1 MHRPVPC
8 HLLLPRPSISS
19 LHAVGKSALAI
30 VLAHEWAP
38 RFPDAQIFLDGR
50 SMQPHP
56 PSAEALLEAVLCVLC
71 PDMGRKMPEGIAAL
85 RAAYLA
91 QLDGRRVLVV
101 LDNAADTTQ
110 AKPLTPPAG
119 CAFIVTSRNS
129 ILLGSRAP
137 LLVDRLPDDESAAL
151 LRTFVPGL
159 SDADASTLA
168 RLCAGLPL
176 ALRLAGAHLAFD
188 AASLGGAADVTGYV
202 ALLARGGRIDFLD
215 EAAEKAG
222 EETIRSTLRASEVK
236 LLESERDAWHK
247 LCVFSSSFDASAAE
261 AVAGATRALLL
272 RLAERS
278 LVERA
283 GPDHFFLHDLSAEY
297 AQLQLSMDALSAVRA
312 AYVQHYTALCWRAS
326 ELFLG
331 GRTVDGLSLFDRD
344 RPHIES
350 AFVWLS
356 SRVSDNDYA
365 SQLVRLVSSVSLVSR
380 LRFHPQTQSI
390 PWFQALLGCARRL
403 GDRKNESVALCE
415 LGEAFKSL
423 GNPHKAIEYHEQA
436 FAISR
441 EVGDRCSEASHL
453 GNLGETYRTLGDSRK
468 AIEFFEGALAICR
481 EVGDRRGE
489 GVRLG
494 NLGEAYHALSDS
506 RKAIEFI
513 EQALAISREVGD
525 RRSEGND
532 LGNLGEAFHALGDS
546 RRAITF
552 LEQALAISC
561 EVRDRRGESVDLGNL
576 GRAYDALGESYK
588 AIEFLE
594 KALEIS
600 REVGDRRR
608 EGVQLSNLGR
618 AYHALGDPRKAI
630 EFLEQALVISREVGD
645 RRGEGVRLGY
655 LGGAYLSLQDPRK
668 AITFYEQALAVSGEV
683 GDRRRAGKWMFAMAL
698 LFRQLGNEED
708 ALSRAEASLAVLRS
722 VGCPDA
728 IRVDATLVTWRAVP
742 SRSRSADNS
751 SGGSRVS
758 IVPASSL

>member
-283 GPDHFFLHDLSAEY
+283 GPDHFFCTTFPQSTRSCSSVWMHYLRYGLPTFNITQHCVGVLLSSFLAAE
-297 AQLQLSMDALSAVRA
+297 LSTAFLSSTVI
-312 AYVQHYTALCWRAS
+312 
-326 ELFLG
+326 
-331 GRTVDGLSLFDRD
+331 GRT
-344 RPHIES
+344 
-350 AFVWLS
+350 
-356 SRVSDNDYA
+356 
-365 SQLVRLVSSVSLVSR
+365 
-380 LRFHPQTQSI
+380 
-390 PWFQALLGCARRL
+390 
-403 GDRKNESVALCE
+403 
-415 LGEAFKSL
+415 
-423 GNPHKAIEYHEQA
+423 
-436 FAISR
+436 
-441 EVGDRCSEASHL
+441 
-453 GNLGETYRTLGDSRK
+453 
-468 AIEFFEGALAICR
+468 
-481 EVGDRRGE
+481 
-489 GVRLG
+489 
-494 NLGEAYHALSDS
+494 
-506 RKAIEFI
+506 
-513 EQALAISREVGD
+513 
-525 RRSEGND
+525 
-532 LGNLGEAFHALGDS
+532 
-546 RRAITF
+546 
-552 LEQALAISC
+552 
-561 EVRDRRGESVDLGNL
+561 
-576 GRAYDALGESYK
+576 
-588 AIEFLE
+588 
-594 KALEIS
+594 
-600 REVGDRRR
+600 
-608 EGVQLSNLGR
+608 SNLHLYGCL
-618 AYHALGDPRKAI
+618 AESLTMTM
-630 EFLEQALVISREVGD
+630 
-645 RRGEGVRLGY
+645 RRNSCVLY
-655 LGGAYLSLQDPRK
+655 LR
-668 AITFYEQALAVSGEV
+668 
-683 GDRRRAGKWMFAMAL
+683 
-698 LFRQLGNEED
+698 
-708 ALSRAEASLAVLRS
+708 
-722 VGCPDA
+722 
-728 IRVDATLVTWRAVP
+728 
-742 SRSRSADNS
+742 
-751 SGGSRVS
+751 
-758 IVPASSL
+758 